1 MKQDAGGSSMTN
13 TDSGHGE
20 QSGDELEVWEPSL
33 LRERCTEEVTRI
45 LLIQCYYIS
54 SGLGFALLSSALLFC
69 SASLRGVAC
78 VASCEL

>member
-1 MKQDAGGSSMTN
+1 MTN

-45 LLIQCYYIS
+45 LLIQCY
-54 SGLGFALLSSALLFC
+54 
-69 SASLRGVAC
+69 
-78 VASCEL
+78 